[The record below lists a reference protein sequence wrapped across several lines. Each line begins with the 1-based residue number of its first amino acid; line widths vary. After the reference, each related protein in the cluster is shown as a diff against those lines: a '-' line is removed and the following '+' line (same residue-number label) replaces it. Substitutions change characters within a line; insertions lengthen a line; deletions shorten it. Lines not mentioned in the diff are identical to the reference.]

1 MAGKFD
7 PELKSG
13 YALYMVDMD
22 DAPGCNA
29 GGTSTWALDK
39 NGKTVA
45 AFTSCHCG
53 RECGNKAVVV
63 CDFLGSHDLEPEIEA
78 VRAD

>member
-7 PELKSG
+7 PELQSG
-13 YALYMVDMD
+13 YALYMVDVD

-29 GGTSTWALDK
+29 GGMSTWALDK
-39 NGKTVA
+39 DGVTVKT
-45 AFTSCHCG
+45 FTSCHCG
-53 RECGNKAVVV
+53 RGCGNKAVVV
-63 CDFLGSHDLEPEIEA
+63 CDFFGSHDLEPEIEA